1 MRSVLLVIQC
11 LTIALLFFESGYILY
26 KWKTK
31 IQEFLVLICLSTLIN
46 SIGYLFAIQA
56 SSLGEYLLGLKMS
69 YFGRVWI
76 PFSLLLFVNSLCKV
90 KNNKYI
96 LTVLGV
102 IHFLIFGLVA
112 TCEYH
117 PFYFKN
123 MYLNTEGI
131 FPSLGFEKGVVYKLY
146 NILILCYMVYGI
158 SLLIHTTVKE
168 KNKIQKKR
176 LGLVCAAIF
185 SESVFYLIE
194 IYGNT
199 VGFDDTVTGYGVSSF
214 FMFIAIVKY
223 SLLDNLKIISDYV
236 IDEVSEGIIVINRN
250 KEIEYYNK
258 PALHI
263 LPQLHNYSSEIVE
276 KIQESI
282 VNQKPLFIDEKVY
295 TLKQQELTDEGIAIG
310 KVFVITD
317 DTEHYKALALY
328 ENYNEELTKQVEE
341 KTKRIREIQNK
352 TILGMAQVIESRDL
366 NTGGH
371 VKRTSDVVKIFS
383 SKLLDSDL
391 GLSKEFLE
399 FVIRSAPMHDLGK
412 IGVDDAILRKQGKFT
427 DEEYELMKK
436 HSEIGASMIDAI
448 LTGVEDEEF
457 VKIALNVAHYHHE
470 KVNGKGYPEGL
481 NGEEIPMEARIMAL
495 ADVFDAL
502 VSKRCYKEAFSYDKA
517 FEIIKKDAG
526 THFDIALS
534 NIFIQCREE
543 LEAYYEAEKNP
554 IYSKDGIESVCIR
567 GDKNETGRI

>member
-1 MRSVLLVIQC
+1 MD
-11 LTIALLFFESGYILY
+11 
-26 KWKTK
+26 
-31 IQEFLVLICLSTLIN
+31 
-46 SIGYLFAIQA
+46 
-56 SSLGEYLLGLKMS
+56 
-69 YFGRVWI
+69 
-76 PFSLLLFVNSLCKV
+76 
-90 KNNKYI
+90 
-96 LTVLGV
+96 
-102 IHFLIFGLVA
+102 
-112 TCEYH
+112 
-117 PFYFKN
+117 
-123 MYLNTEGI
+123 
-131 FPSLGFEKGVVYKLY
+131 
-146 NILILCYMVYGI
+146 
-158 SLLIHTTVKE
+158 
-168 KNKIQKKR
+168 
-176 LGLVCAAIF
+176 LVCAAIF

-263 LPQLHNYSSEIVE
+263 LPQLHNHSSEMVE

-282 VNQKPLFIDEKVY
+282 VSQKPLFIDEKVY

-427 DEEYELMKK
+427 DEEYEIMKK

-457 VKIALNVAHYHHE
+457 VKIALNIAHYHHE

-517 FEIIKKDAG
+517 FEIIKNDAG
-526 THFDIALS
+526 THFDIALA

-543 LEAYYEAEKNP
+543 LEAYYEADR
-554 IYSKDGIESVCIR
+554 IMSYSIE
-567 GDKNETGRI
+567 